1 MWVLKEIEDF
11 YANVEQASR
20 ALVITALPGLGK
32 SVLAAVA
39 CRNAREKGRLG
50 ACHFVQQIDSQCS
63 NPRVVIESIALHLCD
78 AIEGFKEQLHSQ
90 LLPLKPDIRKKLDE
104 LNLNAL
110 FSVLIKELLT
120 AMQSSLTEK
129 SRVVFIDALDEIE
142 PSSRNEFITVLLSN
156 LKNLPKG
163 IKYILTSRPLEQP
176 TDLPHGTPC

>member
-1 MWVLKEIEDF
+1 M
-11 YANVEQASR
+11 
-20 ALVITALPGLGK
+20 LG
-32 SVLAAVA
+32 
-39 CRNAREKGRLG
+39 RKGGWERVTLYNT
-50 ACHFVQQIDSQCS
+50 IDSQCS

-110 FSVLIKELLT
+110 FSVLIKEPLT

-156 LKNLPKG
+156 LKKPAKRNKIYPHFSTFGTTYRSAPWDSLL
-163 IKYILTSRPLEQP
+163 ILTQETVATLKI
-176 TDLPHGTPC
+176 LGCIGTKLARLLIDGETETVRLLI